1 MWRTASLVLTLILVA
16 SAASAG
22 PPAPAGK
29 MMVLQTAYHTT
40 FEVYVAG
47 PEQAAYG
54 ALLVPDRW
62 GLNRRVRAWADRLAA
77 LGYRVMAVDYFDG
90 RRVPNRTMSRIVIK
104 AIDPV
109 WVAADLKAAFR
120 ELARPGRRIVTV
132 SWGRGAA
139 FAAREALAALS
150 GPSALIAYHEADTPG
165 INEVKRLNLPLLEVV
180 SRRSLLDPGDADSD
194 RKSRKDAWQATVKF
208 LHTNFELSPHRA
220 SAGR

>member
-22 PPAPAGK
+22 PAPAGK

-90 RRVPNRTMSRIVIK
+90 RRVPSRTLSRVVIK

-120 ELARPGRRIVTV
+120 ALARPGRRMVAVT
-132 SWGRGAA
+132 WGRGAA
-139 FAAREALAALS
+139 FAARQVATAKASLGAV
-150 GPSALIAYHEADTPG
+150 IAYHEADTPG
-165 INEVKRLNLPLLEVV
+165 IDEVKRLNLPLLEVV
-180 SRRSLLDPGDADSD
+180 SRRSLLDPGNADSD

-208 LHTNFELSPHRA
+208 LHANFELSPHTA